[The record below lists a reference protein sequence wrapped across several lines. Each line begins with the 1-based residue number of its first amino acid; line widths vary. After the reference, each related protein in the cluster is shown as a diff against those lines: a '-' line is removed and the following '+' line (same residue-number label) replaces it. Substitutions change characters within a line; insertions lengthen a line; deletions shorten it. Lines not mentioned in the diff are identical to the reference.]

1 MIDDVRAVAI
11 GYVESFATGDPDR
24 IAELVTDDFA
34 NRHASALGQPS
45 TGRDEYRARLP
56 GFLATFEGLHYEIE
70 DVIVEGDRACV
81 AYRLHATAQ
90 GAAGPCPIEIAGI
103 MRLQVRHGRVR
114 ERTDYWDGVTFLRQ
128 TGQS

>member
-1 MIDDVRAVAI
+1 MTHDVRAVAI

-24 IAELVTDDFA
+24 IAAFVAADFA
-34 NRHASALGQPS
+34 NRHASVLGQPS

-81 AYRLHATAQ
+81 AYRMHATAQ
-90 GAAGPCPIEIAGI
+90 GANRRDPIELAGV
-103 MRLQVRHGRVR
+103 MRLRVHDGLVR

-128 TGQS
+128 TGQA